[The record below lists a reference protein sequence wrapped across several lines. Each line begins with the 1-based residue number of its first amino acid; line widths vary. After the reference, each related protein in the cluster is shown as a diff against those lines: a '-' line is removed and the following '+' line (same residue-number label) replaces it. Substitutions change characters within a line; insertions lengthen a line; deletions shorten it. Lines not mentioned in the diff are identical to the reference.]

1 MNKELIVDSN
11 AQEVVIA
18 LVEDKQLVELHREQN
33 NTMHSV
39 GDVFLGRVKKLM
51 PGLNAAFI
59 EVGAEKEGFL
69 HYLDVGPQFASFN
82 RFTQCAINGDRAQT
96 DIQKYKNREETPK
109 NAKISSVL
117 KQNQSLL
124 VQVTKEPISTKGPRL
139 SAEISFPG
147 RYLVLVP
154 FSNKVSISQKIKNP
168 EERSRLK
175 SLIQSIRPH
184 NFGVII
190 RTVAE
195 GRSVA
200 DLDADMT
207 ALTKKWAHIE
217 RQLLHA
223 KAPMKVCSEL
233 DKAVSILRDF
243 LNNDFNHIAT
253 NDQQLFDEIQAY
265 IMRIAPEKKDIVKLY
280 KGKEPIFDH
289 YGISKQIKSSF
300 GKVVNL
306 RHNGAYIVVE
316 HTEAMHV
323 IDVNSGHRMNADQSQ
338 ESNSLQVNLD
348 AALEVARQVRLRD
361 MGGIIIVD
369 FIDQREAANRKT
381 LFDAMVKAMEK
392 DPSKHTVLPPTKFG
406 LIQITRQRFRPQTQ
420 VKVLETCPTCGGT
433 GEIKPSICL
442 TDEIDK
448 QVDYLIKDTNAR
460 HFTVVVHPYVYAYMR
475 GNWRWAQRNWWRRY
489 HRWIGLKSYDSLNF
503 LEYRFYD
510 KNGEQI
516 QL

>member
-18 LVEDKQLVELHREQN
+18 LVEDKQLVELHREKN

-69 HYLDVGPQFASFN
+69 HYLDVGPQFASLN

-265 IMRIAPEKKDIVKLY
+265 ILRIAPEKKDIVKLY

-338 ESNSLQVNLD
+338 ESNALQVNLD
-348 AALEVARQVRLRD
+348 AALE
-361 MGGIIIVD
+361 
-369 FIDQREAANRKT
+369 
-381 LFDAMVKAMEK
+381 
-392 DPSKHTVLPPTKFG
+392 
-406 LIQITRQRFRPQTQ
+406 
-420 VKVLETCPTCGGT
+420 
-433 GEIKPSICL
+433 
-442 TDEIDK
+442 
-448 QVDYLIKDTNAR
+448 
-460 HFTVVVHPYVYAYMR
+460 
-475 GNWRWAQRNWWRRY
+475 
-489 HRWIGLKSYDSLNF
+489 
-503 LEYRFYD
+503 
-510 KNGEQI
+510 
-516 QL
+516 